1 MLNKI
6 KSMFGKGTG
15 KTNTPEQGVSH
26 VEHPSFDLGT
36 ASELTPMDPDK
47 GEDLEQWAHNAGRN
61 FALKAD
67 GTGFALEGEVDG
79 YEWRM
84 ERGAPSRDYINHT
97 ELRGR
102 IDLGLNPDTQ
112 LMIMSRSLKRAL
124 DNNVYSQ
131 FTNTLQTIAHSRMP
145 EEMLWLTMYPEVG
158 WKSLGEMFI
167 EFFSILAESEQH
179 ARAWIDEDFVSKMTN
194 RKSLNQHQP
203 FVLMIMRGKLY
214 MRCEFDDNPDTLEG
228 LVDVFECAAHS
239 ANRSRDV
246 FSNLA

>member
-1 MLNKI
+1 MLDKI
-6 KSMFGKGTG
+6 RNMLGRGTG
-15 KTNTPEQGVSH
+15 RTDAPEQDTGQT
-26 VEHPSFDLGT
+26 EHQSFELDA
-36 ASELTPMDPDK
+36 ASQLTPMDPDR
-47 GEDLEQWAHNAGRN
+47 GEDLEQWARKAGRN
-61 FALKAD
+61 FTLKTD

-79 YEWRM
+79 HEWRM

-97 ELRGR
+97 ELRAR
-102 IDLGLNPDTQ
+102 IDLDLNPDAQ
-112 LMIMSRSLKRAL
+112 LMVMSRSLKRAL

-158 WKSLGEMFI
+158 WKSLGEVFV

-179 ARAWIDEDFVSKMTN
+179 ARAWIDDGFIRKMTK
-194 RKSLNQHQP
+194 RKNLNQHQP
-203 FVLMIMRGKLY
+203 FVMMIMRGKLY

-228 LVDVFECAAHS
+228 LVELFECAAHS
-239 ANRSRDV
+239 AHRNRDV